1 MVTPLMI
8 LVMLVGISGMF
19 GGGVA
24 TSLPLYLIPL
34 YNSAQCM
41 SGIFS
46 FSYEFSQIGVTIAAN
61 LLCTGILITVLTKMF
76 NSEKIMY

>member
-19 GGGVA
+19 GGVA
-24 TSLPLYLIPL
+24 NDLPLYLIPL

-46 FSYEFSQIGVTIAAN
+46 FSYELPQIGLTVAAN
-61 LLCTGILITVLTKMF
+61 LLCSGVLVLVLTRMF
-76 NSEKIMY
+76 SSEKIMY

>member
-8 LVMLVGISGMF
+8 ILMLVGISGMF
-19 GGGVA
+19 GGVA
-24 TSLPLYLIPL
+24 ESLPLYLIPL

-46 FSYEFSQIGVTIAAN
+46 FSYALPQIGITAAAN
-61 LLCTGILITVLTKMF
+61 LTCAGVLGIVLTKMF